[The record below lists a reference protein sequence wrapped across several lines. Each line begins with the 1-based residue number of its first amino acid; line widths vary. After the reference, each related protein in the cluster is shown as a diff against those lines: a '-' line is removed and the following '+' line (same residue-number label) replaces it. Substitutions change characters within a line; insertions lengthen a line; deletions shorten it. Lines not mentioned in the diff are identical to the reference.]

1 MKNNYKFFQNRDC
14 EFFPCHKI
22 ENEDSFNCLFCYC
35 PLYLKENCLGSPDYI
50 LNGKGQKIRDCSNC
64 TIVHR
69 PEMYEAVIAQF
80 QKQDCVVFVSIWD
93 LKDEIMARIAEIASW
108 EQMEPESRKEHKDEA
123 EKTVMRFLSRYNN
136 RNRYLARR
144 SGSRRWIHY

>member
-1 MKNNYKFFQNRDC
+1 MKNNYRFFQNRDC

-50 LNGKGQKIRDCSNC
+50 LNGKGQKIRDCSKC

-69 PEMYEAVIAQF
+69 PEMYDAVIAQF
-80 QKQDCVVFVSIWD
+80 QKQDCVVFVVFWD
-93 LKDEIMARIAEIASW
+93 LKDEIMARIAEITFMGTDGAG
-108 EQMEPESRKEHKDEA
+108 EQKRA
-123 EKTVMRFLSRYNN
+123 
-136 RNRYLARR
+136 
-144 SGSRRWIHY
+144 